1 MSWAEVAPANRRS
14 STRTCALRTEPKIVV
29 LAFKIDENARSSG
42 SRENPRMSVVR
53 VFGTGGGLK

>member
-1 MSWAEVAPANRRS
+1 VGRGRARKPPVVDAD
-14 STRTCALRTEPKIVV
+14 LRVEEEPKIVV